1 MSFWVK
7 YECWYRVYG
16 FLVLK
21 LYTVVLEYCW
31 YGYTALYDVFYI
43 LIKRMEISLINI
55 IFNEINNIFLVCF
68 YTRWGATLKQSAR
81 NGSKQPSPNKF

>member
-7 YECWYRVYG
+7 LECWYRVYG

-31 YGYTALYDVFYI
+31 YGYTALYDVFLYFNKKNGDQFNI
-43 LIKRMEISLINI
+43 LYSMK
-55 IFNEINNIFLVCF
+55 
-68 YTRWGATLKQSAR
+68 
-81 NGSKQPSPNKF
+81 